1 MQVVIRADS
10 SSKMGSGHLMR
21 CLTLAEEL
29 REEKN
34 ANILFICREL
44 TGNLSSLV
52 KDKGYQLTLLT
63 YDENQQESLD
73 ELSEHQQWLGA
84 SIDTDRDQTIEVIKN
99 QGNVDLLV
107 VDNYALDEA
116 WETPMRQYVKK
127 IMVIDDLADRKHDCD
142 VLLDQNYY
150 KEYQARYDNLVPQYC
165 VKMLGPEFALIRNDI
180 KKYRPTSPRK
190 ITKVKNI
197 LVNFGSSD
205 PKNYCLKLIKML
217 QDHHDDFSQYNFL
230 FVTGAMSNC
239 KDDVLSIS
247 DKISFCN
254 VVESSNDFGRLMIE
268 ADLFIG
274 AAGST
279 TWERGILGLPAIV
292 VSTSKNQL
300 KIAKDGDGFF
310 HVLLEDL
317 FDPFVIVSILRDNNL
332 FAKIS
337 NKSYRLMQGCFESK
351 LSKYLV

>member
-34 ANILFICREL
+34 ANILFICRDL
-44 TGNLSSLV
+44 PGNISSLV
-52 KDKGYQLTLLT
+52 ENKGYQLTLLP
-63 YDENQQESLD
+63 YDENKQVSLFN
-73 ELSEHQQWLGA
+73 LSEHKQWLG
-84 SIDTDRDQTIEVIKN
+84 SSVDMDRDQTVEVIKN
-99 QGNVDLLV
+99 LGRVDLLV

-116 WETPMRQYVKK
+116 WETPLRQYVKK

-150 KEYQARYDNLVPQYC
+150 KEYQARYNNLVPQHC

-180 KKYRPTSPRK
+180 KKYRPASPRK
-190 ITKVKNI
+190 MAKVKNI

-205 PKNYCLKLIKML
+205 PKKHCLKLIKML
-217 QDHHDDFSQYNFL
+217 QDHHDDFSRYNFL
-230 FVTGAMSNC
+230 FVMGAMSTC
-239 KDDVLSIS
+239 KDDVSSIS
-247 DKISFCN
+247 DKLSFCN
-254 VVESSNDFGRLMIE
+254 AIESSNDFGRLMTE

-274 AAGST
+274 ASGST

-292 VSTSKNQL
+292 LSTSKNQF
-300 KIAKDGDGFF
+300 KIAKDGNGIF
-310 HVLLEDL
+310 HVFIDNLY
-317 FDPFVIVSILRDNNL
+317 DPSMILTILRDNNL
-332 FAKIS
+332 YSEIS
-337 NKSYRLMQGCFESK
+337 EKSHALMQRCFEST